1 MNTPIADF
9 VKKYAASDMTRLHM
23 PGHKGN
29 AFLGC
34 EPWDITEVNG
44 ADVLYS
50 AEGIIEE
57 SEQNAT
63 RLFGT
68 AHSFYSTEGSSLV
81 IRAMLALVATEGKK
95 EGERTVI
102 LAGRNAHKT
111 LIYGCALL
119 DLDVEW
125 MYPEHFEHLC
135 SCKLTANDVR
145 RYLEQMEKRPA
156 AVYLTS
162 PDYLG
167 FVQDVKGIAEVCEEY
182 QIPLLVDNAHGA
194 YQKFLEED
202 QHPIT
207 LGATMCSDSAH
218 KTLPVLTGGAY
229 LHISKKAPN
238 TYVEMARNMLSIFAS
253 TSPSYLI
260 MQSLDLCNRY
270 LAEEFSEKLKACV
283 LKVAEIKKVLR
294 EKDFVLEEGE
304 PLKVVINAMKSG
316 FLGEELYEILWNQK
330 IESEFHD
337 EEFLVMMF
345 SPEVREK
352 DYQRVREAFVDL
364 TAREPL
370 ENKVPPVEKAE
381 VCMSIRD
388 AMFSAHRIVS
398 LEDAKGE
405 ISGSPT
411 VSCPPAVPIIISGE
425 RITENAIQLF
435 RHYGIE
441 EIEIVKEWKNQHLN

>member
-1 MNTPIADF
+1 MNTPIVDF
-9 VKKYAASDMTRLHM
+9 VKKYADNDMSRLHM
-23 PGHKGN
+23 PGHKGKC
-29 AFLGC
+29 FLGC

-57 SEQNAT
+57 SENNAT
-63 RLFGT
+63 ELFGT

-81 IRAMLALVATEGKK
+81 IRAMLALVATESKK
-95 EGERTVI
+95 GGEKTVI

-119 DLDVEW
+119 DIDVEW

-135 SCKLTANDVR
+135 SCKLTAKDVR
-145 RYLEQMEKRPA
+145 RYLEQMEKKPA

-167 FVQDVKGIAEVCEEY
+167 FVQDIKGIAEVCREY
-182 QIPLLVDNAHGA
+182 QVSLLVDNAHGA

-229 LHISKKAPN
+229 LHISKNAPKS
-238 TYVEMARNMLSIFAS
+238 YIEMARNMLSIFAS
-253 TSPSYLI
+253 TSPSYLV
-260 MQSLDLCNRY
+260 MQSLDLCNKY
-270 LAEEFSEKLKACV
+270 MEEEIREKLCKCV
-283 LKVAEIKKVLR
+283 VEVSKIKEMLR
-294 EKDFVLEEGE
+294 EKGFVLEEGE

-316 FLGEELYEILWNQK
+316 FYGDELYQILWEHQ

-352 DYQRVREAFVDL
+352 DYQRVRDAFAEL
-364 TAREPL
+364 SAKTPIET
-370 ENKVPPVEKAE
+370 NVPPVEKAE
-381 VCMSIRD
+381 VCMSIRE
-388 AMFSAHRIVS
+388 AMFSSHQVIDI
-398 LEDAKGE
+398 EDAEGE

-411 VSCPPAVPIIISGE
+411 VSCPPAVPIVISGE
-425 RITENAIQLF
+425 RITRNAMELF
-435 RHYGIE
+435 KYYGIDK
-441 EIEIVKEWKNQHLN
+441 IEVVK

>member
-1 MNTPIADF
+1 MNTPIVDF
-9 VKKYAASDMTRLHM
+9 VRKYADQDMTRLHM
-23 PGHKGN
+23 PGHKGKE
-29 AFLGC
+29 FLGC

-44 ADVLYS
+44 ADVLYL
-50 AEGIIEE
+50 ADGIIEE

-63 RLFGT
+63 ALFGT
-68 AHSFYSTEGSSLV
+68 AHSFYSTEGSSLA
-81 IRAMLALVATEGKK
+81 IRAMLALVATEGGND
-95 EGERTVI
+95 GEKAVI

-125 MYPEHFEHLC
+125 MYPENFEHLC
-135 SCKLTANDVR
+135 SCKLTAKDVR
-145 RYLEQMEKRPA
+145 TYLEAMDRKPT

-167 FVQDVKGIAEVCEEY
+167 FVQDIKGIAEVCDEY

-194 YQKFLEED
+194 YQKFLVDD

-207 LGATMCSDSAH
+207 LGVTMCSDSAH

-229 LHISKKAPN
+229 LHISKKAPES
-238 TYVEMARNMLSIFAS
+238 YVNMARNMLSIFAS

-260 MQSLDLCNRY
+260 MQSLDLCNKY
-270 LAEEFSEKLKACV
+270 LEEEYGNKLRMCVSKVTEVKAM
-283 LKVAEIKKVLR
+283 LKKKG
-294 EKDFVLEEGE
+294 FVLEAGE

-316 FLGEELYEILWNQK
+316 FGGKELYEILRNHQ
-330 IESEFHD
+330 IESEFYD

-352 DYQRVREAFVDL
+352 DYQRVIDAFAELEAR
-364 TAREPL
+364 TPIETT
-370 ENKVPPVEKAE
+370 VPPVEKAE

-388 AMFSAHRIVS
+388 AMFSAHRMVDMD
-398 LEDAKGE
+398 EAEGE

-411 VSCPPAVPIIISGE
+411 VSCPPAVPIVISGE
-425 RITENAIQLF
+425 RITRNAIALF
-435 RHYGIE
+435 KHYGIE
-441 EIEIVKEWKNQHLN
+441 RIEIVK

>member
-9 VKKYAASDMTRLHM
+9 VKKYAESDRTRLHM

-29 AFLGC
+29 LFLGC
-34 EPWDITEVNG
+34 EPFDITEVNG

-50 AEGIIEE
+50 AKGIIEE

-81 IRAMLALVATEGKK
+81 IRAMLALAAAEKRRSGD
-95 EGERTVI
+95 RAII

-111 LIYGCALL
+111 FIYGCALL

-125 MYPEHFEHLC
+125 MYPEKFEHLC
-135 SCKLTANDVR
+135 SCKLTAKDVR
-145 RYLEQMEKRPA
+145 YYLESMVRKPA

-167 FVQDVKGIAEVCEEY
+167 FVQDIKGIAEVCDEY
-182 QIPLLVDNAHGA
+182 QLPLLVDNAHGA
-194 YQKFLEED
+194 YQRFLEED

-207 LGATMCSDSAH
+207 LGAAMCSDSAH

-229 LHISKKAPN
+229 LHISKKAPES
-238 TYVEMARNMLSIFAS
+238 YVEMARNMLSVFAS

-260 MQSLDLCNRY
+260 MQSLDLCNQY
-270 LAEEFSEKLKACV
+270 LEEEFSGKLKASV
-283 LKVAEIKKVLR
+283 SRVAKLKAMLR
-294 EKDFVLEEGE
+294 GKGFVLEEGE
-304 PLKVVINAMKSG
+304 PLKIVINGMKSG
-316 FLGEELYEILWNQK
+316 YRGEELYEILWNHQ

-337 EEFLVMMF
+337 GEFLVMMF
-345 SPEVREK
+345 STENREL
-352 DYQRVREAFVDL
+352 DYQRVKEAFREL

-370 ENKVPPVEKAE
+370 ENSLPPVEKAE
-381 VCMSIRD
+381 KCMSIRD
-388 AMFSAHRIVS
+388 AMFSAHRLVDMD
-398 LEDAKGE
+398 EAEGE

-411 VSCPPAVPIIISGE
+411 VSCPPAVPIVISGE
-425 RITENAIQLF
+425 RITKNAIALF
-435 RHYGIE
+435 KHYGIDK
-441 EIEIVKEWKNQHLN
+441 IEIVK